1 MHGGEAV
8 GSQSSLVWTKKS
20 TNNLNQSP
28 TNIIAK
34 ITKPRYESQL
44 RIQKFIRKTLFSF
57 NGKNYEIDSK

>member
-8 GSQSSLVWTKKS
+8 GSQSSLVWNKKS

-34 ITKPRYESQL
+34 ITKPRYESQI
-44 RIQKFIRKTLFSF
+44 RIQKFIRKTIFSF